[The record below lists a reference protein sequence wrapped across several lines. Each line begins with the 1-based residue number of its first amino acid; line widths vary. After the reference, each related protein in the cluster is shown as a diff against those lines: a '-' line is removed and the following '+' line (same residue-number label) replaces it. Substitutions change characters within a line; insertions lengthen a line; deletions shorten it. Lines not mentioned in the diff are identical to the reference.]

1 MKGSHLHHALS
12 GCLQTVENRH
22 GKQTWKTIK
31 PSNQKVAPVIYEMWM
46 FMRGSNYG
54 ALIGKFR
61 VF

>member
-1 MKGSHLHHALS
+1 MNEGITSTPCVKWLLANS
-12 GCLQTVENRH
+12 

-31 PSNQKVAPVIYEMWM
+31 PLNQKVAAVIYEIWM